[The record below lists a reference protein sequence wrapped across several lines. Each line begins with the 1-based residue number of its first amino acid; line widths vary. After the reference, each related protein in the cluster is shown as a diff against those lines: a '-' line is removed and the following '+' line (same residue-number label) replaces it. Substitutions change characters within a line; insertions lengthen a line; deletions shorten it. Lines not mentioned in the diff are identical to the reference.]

1 MFVHPDSCEK
11 QSLVER
17 FCLRRGSYDSIN
29 TVFIYSNFRGGFGV
43 VVDKN
48 DAGVLLPDDGDV
60 LIRCKSGKARKL
72 RDVKPDEHVATLN
85 ALFELAKLSGYT
97 IIKPDG
103 TVL

>member
-1 MFVHPDSCEK
+1 MIGEDP
-11 QSLVER
+11 
-17 FCLRRGSYDSIN
+17 
-29 TVFIYSNFRGGFGV
+29 FIYSNLRGGFGV

>member
-1 MFVHPDSCEK
+1 MI
-11 QSLVER
+11 L
-17 FCLRRGSYDSIN
+17 YSI
-29 TVFIYSNFRGGFGV
+29 VIGGLGV

>member
-1 MFVHPDSCEK
+1 M
-11 QSLVER
+11 
-17 FCLRRGSYDSIN
+17 
-29 TVFIYSNFRGGFGV
+29 
-43 VVDKN
+43 VDKN

-97 IIKPDG
+97 I
-103 TVL
+103 V